1 VTGQASGTVDWEV
14 DKTLQGRSRKDSLT
28 LGEHSLYWLP
38 CALGIEEADEEHEIR
53 AELHD

>member
-1 VTGQASGTVDWEV
+1 VTGQAFGTADWEV
-14 DKTLQGRSRKDSLT
+14 DKTPQGRPRKDFLT